1 MPPHISLRFVGFG
14 ARSSG
19 SRVETRCV
27 PQGTTLKELCESVG
41 ASVDDHGRLALTDL
55 GPVST
60 VLNRKLVRQATDLQ
74 TVVEEQDVVSFIV
87 LGAGG

>member
-41 ASVDDHGRLALTDL
+41 APVDDHGWLAPSDL
-55 GPVST
+55 GPVSI
-60 VLNRKLVRQATDLQ
+60 VLNGKLVRRATDLQ